1 MTGELTPTIQEYI
14 DEQITKQVAAHC
26 EADAKKRDTW
36 YEIFQ
41 KVMHDKLAEY
51 CGRLSAHCDKN
62 TGKFE
67 EHYREMTLKF
77 QETIS
82 SSLEE
87 ALESLNARYTRMHNS
102 YVEEQKKHIELNRKN
117 HKVAQENHDRHHDI
131 LCGYLENFT
140 KLVNKLL
147 ENND

>member
-1 MTGELTPTIQEYI
+1 VTGELTSTIQEYI
-14 DEQITKQVAAHC
+14 DNKLKTYLE
-26 EADAKKRDTW
+26 EDAKKRDTW
-36 YEIFQ
+36 YELFQ
-41 KVMHDKLAEY
+41 QVMSDKLDKY
-51 CGRLSAHCDKN
+51 CGRISAHCDKN

-67 EHYREMTLKF
+67 EHYQGMTLKF